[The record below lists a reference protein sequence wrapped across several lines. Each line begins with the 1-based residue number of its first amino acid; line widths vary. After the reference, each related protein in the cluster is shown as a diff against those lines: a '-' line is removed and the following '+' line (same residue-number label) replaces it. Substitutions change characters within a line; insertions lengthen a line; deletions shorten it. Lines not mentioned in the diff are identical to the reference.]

1 MIRQASIQDW
11 EHRKPQGEQGD
22 QRWPD
27 LKPSWSAQTEEGR
40 QRMIN
45 LRNMVIQGIW
55 EAVLKGKNMNKV
67 LRECQGKDE
76 TPTEW
81 LEKLRKSL

>member
-1 MIRQASIQDW
+1 MIRQASIRDW
-11 EHRKPQGEQGD
+11 KHMNPQGEQGD

-27 LKPSWSAQTEEGR
+27 QNPSWSAQMGEGR

-45 LRNMVIQGIW
+45 LRNMVIQDIW
-55 EAVLKGKNMNKV
+55 EVVPKRQNVSKV

-81 LEKLRKSL
+81 LKRLRKSL